1 MPLNYRKWDNLEVS
15 ETLAACAKSLPSER
29 NPHFLIRS
37 CLSGKKP
44 PAGASLTLLQ
54 LSDDSEIES
63 HPNVE

>member
-15 ETLAACAKSLPSER
+15 EALAACAKSLPSER

-37 CLSGKKP
+37 CLSGKISIP
-44 PAGASLTLLQ
+44 GTSLTLLQ
-54 LSDDSEIES
+54 LSDDSDIES